1 MTYGTEWVDWD
12 QETVERWQDTKDRQR
27 KLDFIKKEWKDL
39 KNDGVKKQYCNRLE
53 ELIQNLEQEIYCQ
66 KNRNY
71 KKNKKWLYIWYF
83 IFLSLM
89 IHFTILIGVIFGN

>member
-66 KNRNY
+66 KIEIRKRIKIGY
-71 KKNKKWLYIWYF
+71 TFGTLF
-83 IFLSLM
+83 FLSLM